1 MTVRQIIASKPQ
13 VYAVRPGDTVFD
25 ALRLM
30 AEHNI
35 GAVLVLDGAAILGIM
50 SERDYARKVILHGRS
65 SHDLRVADIM
75 TPEVVCADP
84 GWSAH
89 DCMRM
94 MTEHRVRHLPVVDE
108 GRLVGVV
115 SIGDVVR
122 AVVEEQADRI
132 STLEHYISSAG

>member
-13 VYAVRPGDTVFD
+13 VYAVRPEDTVFD

-30 AEHNI
+30 AEQNI
-35 GAVLVLDGAAILGIM
+35 GAVIVLDGAAIAGIM
-50 SERDYARKVILHGRS
+50 SERDYARKVILLGRS
-65 SHDLRVADIM
+65 SHDLRVTDIM
-75 TPEVVCADP
+75 TSPVVCADP
-84 GWSAH
+84 GWSTH

-94 MTEHRVRHLPVVDE
+94 MTDHRVRHLPVVEE

-122 AVVEEQADRI
+122 SQLEEQAHTI
-132 STLEHYISSAG
+132 QTLESYISSGG